1 MDSNH
6 GRQSQRVY
14 SPSRLT
20 APAHAHLCDS
30 LICIRFSS
38 CMRCGSSRIAHEMIP
53 RTSDV
58 VNEKPLYHASGCSY
72 AFRCANAAGASG
84 RNRTRNPRFTK
95 PLRYRCATLAKP
107 RPAVY
112 HTWKQRNGSN
122 ISMMRQRERGKR
134 TGHAPRS
141 PRTMA
146 SSFARVS
153 VSSLSA
159 MVRFSLAARRRA
171 RVVPL
176 RHPRCL
182 R

>member
-1 MDSNH
+1 MLS
-6 GRQSQRVY
+6 
-14 SPSRLT
+14 T
-20 APAHAHLCDS
+20 K
-30 LICIRFSS
+30 
-38 CMRCGSSRIAHEMIP
+38 
-53 RTSDV
+53 
-58 VNEKPLYHASGCSY
+58 KPLYHASGCSY

-153 VSSLSA
+153 ASSLSA
-159 MVRFSLAARRRA
+159 MVRFSLAAWRVSPRRSFSTSTLSA
-171 RVVPL
+171 VNASDERVATPPPKTVA
-176 RHPRCL
+176 
-182 R
+182 

>member
-1 MDSNH
+1 MLS
-6 GRQSQRVY
+6 
-14 SPSRLT
+14 T
-20 APAHAHLCDS
+20 K
-30 LICIRFSS
+30 
-38 CMRCGSSRIAHEMIP
+38 
-53 RTSDV
+53 
-58 VNEKPLYHASGCSY
+58 KPLYHASGCSY
-72 AFRCANAAGASG
+72 AFCCANAAGASG

-159 MVRFSLAARRRA
+159 MVRFSLAARRA
-171 RVVPL
+171 S
-176 RHPRCL
+176 PRRSSSTSAL
-182 R
+182 SAVNASDERDATPPPKTVA